1 MVLFSQQAQG
11 RKVLV
16 LVVFLYKKQEN
27 APSLPNSFI
36 RKGEKKMEV
45 AIVEHDSDGVVWFTI
60 HRPEKRNAIDFE
72 VMDKLEET
80 IAMAEKN
87 DNVKMLVITGT
98 GDEAFCSGG
107 DLSNFQHLQAEA
119 AKQMLEK
126 MGKILYSL
134 LTLPKPTVA
143 LINGTAIGGGCEL
156 ATACDF
162 RYAKG
167 GSKIGFVQGKLGI
180 TTGWG
185 GATMLLEKL
194 PYTQALD
201 ILLRA
206 ERISA
211 EKCVSMDGFTPC
223 CQAIICVKNAATCSP
238 LTYRNLFLY
247 CGLIKLQ
254 PQKNGRTASFRRGFL
269 LKSRVVQ
276 SYGGRKNIREL
287 SSLFQE
293 IIIFPLL
300 SSLLAA
306 YI

>member
-143 LINGTAIGGGCEL
+143 LINGAAIGGGCEL

-211 EKCVSMDGFTPC
+211 EKMREYGWVHAVLPGDNLREECRNLLAPYLSQSVSVLR
-223 CQAIICVKNAATCSP
+223 AYKVAATEKWKNSEFQTRFFAEIARCA
-238 LTYRNLFLY
+238 
-247 CGLIKLQ
+247 KLWGSEEH
-254 PQKNGRTASFRRGFL
+254 KRAIESFFK
-269 LKSRVVQ
+269 KS
-276 SYGGRKNIREL
+276 
-287 SSLFQE
+287 
-293 IIIFPLL
+293 
-300 SSLLAA
+300 
-306 YI
+306 